1 MIRATTLLSTII
13 FQKKGMLSI
22 AAKSAQHNPVYL
34 ARFFMFT
41 KKPSLLILSSL
52 LLIIVNS
59 FMASPSLA
67 KPTQICLSSSIEN
80 INLEI
85 QLIDQINRIKLNA
98 EKAVNELEVINREI
112 DRYSKNINTIN
123 EIGGKIAGWDRTIIG
138 IYDSMLSDYVNIPGV
153 EFNLRGKTGISIDA
167 DQKIISENR
176 QIINISSAKLIL
188 DLSGVLEMFTPSN
201 LADWI
206 TGTSLSIAE
215 TKLAITSNAA
225 EASSVLS
232 EKLKDLRQ
240 KCEQEYSVQNSD
252 SNVENNELE
261 NNELENDDISLKNSP
276 STTVIQLT
284 FSNNNYENVVAKRD
298 NIIKQLNNPYTCSYF
313 QETQGQIAVG
323 LYILYPTNQLS
334 MLSKLLSNFNDVY
347 FLNTQMELD
356 TDGMKTL
363 LYNIPDTNNL
373 QCNF

>member
-1 MIRATTLLSTII
+1 
-13 FQKKGMLSI
+13 
-22 AAKSAQHNPVYL
+22 
-34 ARFFMFT
+34 
-41 KKPSLLILSSL
+41 
-52 LLIIVNS
+52 
-59 FMASPSLA
+59 MASPSLA